1 MIKDIFL
8 LAFQGALRKKRSSIL
23 IFSVLLLSFAFAI
36 ASVSLTGS
44 ISKTNKE
51 FRLNTY
57 GEWYFAI
64 PDGLEEDAI
73 WLQRQS
79 WAETTGISH
88 SYGYVLTEVGKTG
101 IGTVDE
107 NFKSIGRL
115 RLNAGRWP
123 EADNEVAMEEDTL
136 SALGYDYT
144 LGQEVTI
151 PIAVP
156 SGEERIN
163 FSGTFVLCGI
173 VREYTDLWVLNPNGA
188 GRMLNG
194 AIVTENCANQIL
206 KSAEASL
213 LPEDIEQGAGA
224 NPPVFQYFVTVGSE
238 QQESVQDAI
247 NDYLAATRVTGDHR
261 ACVNSVAYQ
270 GAVAAEYDDFYAV
283 MIAVVAMLAV
293 LCIYIIQLPAETK
306 SFAILRSLG
315 ITRGQMGA
323 LLLAESLLLCLP
335 ALALGIPASIGVTR
349 LAMRLLVY
357 AGSVPIQVA
366 IPWDAVYAIALLWI
380 GVVVVSR
387 LLVYFVTLRTPLSGR
402 MQMQRKNARRTKVFH
417 SALIIVLLTAFGFIT
432 AFTSIEVLPLDENRK
447 SWSSYPPYTIYMSG
461 INGVGTVSLGKVELL
476 RQVPGISKVEGFG
489 ELRVNL
495 SYPGLEEREVY
506 LYAVNEQQWE
516 ETFRFGEDQEAFHNG
531 DLVFVLFPGERASLP
546 PDTDDTDRNFAF
558 PEEDVTLRLYD
569 SEGVCVMESEPTPAK
584 IRWMYETTPNKMLAG
599 VYDAYTV
606 VCSEAYLKNILES
619 MEPGTR
625 WGKRYTAGEPFG
637 YGRVYAY
644 VELTADDLSTDIG
657 MAELCKKLDVFLS
670 NRREQ
675 FQANM
680 QQYTQEILLL
690 CGSGICISAMI
701 LLILVSTISLE
712 TEREKRSFAIL
723 QRLGMSSWQ
732 RRGRIWGKAFGRSIC
747 GVTLGWL
754 LFIGYKTAVR
764 VRGGAVFTEA
774 VPNLPEE
781 IKAYGMGFAY
791 LAFVFAVTVLILL
804 IINILPKRHL
814 EKEVREL

>member
-8 LAFQGALRKKRSSIL
+8 LALQGVLRKKRSSIL
-23 IFSVLLLSFAFAI
+23 VFSVLLLSFAFAI

-57 GEWYFAI
+57 GEWYFAV

-73 WLQRQS
+73 WLQKQS

-115 RLNAGRWP
+115 RLNAGHWP
-123 EADNEVAMEEDTL
+123 EADNEIVMEEDTL

-144 LGQEVTI
+144 LGQEITI

-156 SGEERIN
+156 SGEESIY

-206 KSAEASL
+206 KSAEAFL
-213 LPEDIEQGAGA
+213 LPEDIEQGAAA
-224 NPPVFQYFVTVGSE
+224 NPPIPQYFVTVGPE
-238 QQESVQDAI
+238 QQERARDVI
-247 NDYLAATRVTGDHR
+247 NDYLAVTRETGDRR
-261 ACVNSVAYQ
+261 ACVNSAAYQ
-270 GAVAAEYDDFYAV
+270 GVVVAEYDDFYAV

-306 SFAILRSLG
+306 SFATLRSLG
-315 ITRGQMGA
+315 ITRGQMGV

-366 IPWDAVYAIALLWI
+366 IPWDAVYSIALLWI

-402 MQMQRKNARRTKVFH
+402 MQMQRKNAQRTKVFH
-417 SALIIVLLTAFGFIT
+417 SALIFVLLTAFGFIT

-447 SWSSYPPYTIYMSG
+447 AWNSYPPYTIRG
-461 INGVGTVSLGKVELL
+461 DGTVSLAKVDLL
-476 RQVPGISKVEGFG
+476 RQVPGISQVEGFG

-506 LYAVNEQQWE
+506 LYALNEQQWE
-516 ETFRFGEDQEAFHNG
+516 ETFRFGDDQKAFHNG
-531 DLVFVLFPGERASLP
+531 DLVFVLFPDETIPLP
-546 PDTDDTDRNFAF
+546 PDMDRNFVF
-558 PEEDVTLRLYD
+558 PEDDVTLRLYD

-584 IRWMYETTPNKMLAG
+584 IRWIHEYTPDKMLAG

-606 VCSEAYLKNILES
+606 VCSEAYLKDLLES
-619 MEPGTR
+619 MEPGTM

-657 MAELCKKLDVFLS
+657 MAELCKKLDIFLS

-680 QQYTQEILLL
+680 QQYTQEVLLL
-690 CGSGICISAMI
+690 CGSGICICAMI

-732 RRGRIWGKAFGRSIC
+732 RRGKIWGKAFGRSIC

-754 LFIGYKTAVR
+754 LFIAYKTAVR
-764 VRGGAVFTEA
+764 VRGGAVFAEA
-774 VPNLPEE
+774 VPNLLEE
-781 IKAYGMGFAY
+781 VKLQGMGFAY
-791 LAFVFAVTVLILL
+791 LVFVFAVAVLILL